1 MKLEEGKIKKL
12 ADIQKPT
19 YIIASSISEN
29 EAGEREINK
38 EIIDIKSFA
47 SAEAV
52 KNIAE
57 QNAKLVELLKSVL
70 AKLNNSEQKTQESNS
85 IEEKLNLIYKLL
97 NDNVLE
103 L

>member
-12 ADIQKPT
+12 ADIQNPT
-19 YIIASSISEN
+19 YIIASSVNVN
-29 EAGEREINK
+29 EAGEKEINK

-47 SAEAV
+47 TAESV

-57 QNAKLVELLKSVL
+57 QNAKLIELVKSVL
-70 AKLNNSEQKTQESNS
+70 AKVNNPEQKQQQTNT
-85 IEEKLNLIYKLL
+85 IEEKLNLICRLL